1 MGKYRVIAGQNLYDI
16 ALHIYGSI
24 EGIVDLMM
32 CNTDLS
38 LDTTLKVGDELIY
51 SDDFIINADVVA
63 YNEMHGIVPSN
74 GEHHVYPKVFTK
86 PLAVAFSLPTQIL
99 SVHCSVSG
107 VGTLEIDWGD
117 NSDTEVVVL
126 SDKPQLLKHIFDNKV
141 RKRRRIRWFT
151 DAYFK
156 QVDWSELQPTSVVVL
171 RPLPIEELTIKD
183 ATLTLDSLQMVTGI
197 YSLNLTGLTSG
208 NLKPLVKCRELM
220 TLNLTNARIKPT
232 VLDEWLIA
240 IVERYGNRRNCKVT
254 LTAVPTGVYQEPAR
268 NADIGRYNITSGM
281 EAIWVITHEES
292 WNEGGKW
299 EFIINDKEYSV

>member
-1 MGKYRVIAGQNLYDI
+1 MGRYKVIAGQNIYDV
-16 ALHIYGSI
+16 ALHLYGSI

-86 PLAVAFSLPTQIL
+86 PLAVAFSLPTQTL
-99 SVHCSVSG
+99 SVQCSVSG

-117 NSDTEVVVL
+117 NSDTEVVTL

-156 QVDWSELQPTSVVVL
+156 QVDWSGLQPTSVVVL
-171 RPLPIEELTIKD
+171 RPQLIEELTIKD

-197 YSLNLTGLTSG
+197 YSLNLSGLTSG
-208 NLKPLVKCRELM
+208 NLKPLVECRELM
-220 TLNLTNARIKPT
+220 TLNLIDARIKPT

-240 IVERYGNRRNCKVT
+240 MVERYGNRRNCEVT
-254 LTAVPTGVYQEPAR
+254 LTAVPTGTYQEPAR
-268 NADIGRYNITSGM
+268 NADTGRYNITSGM

-299 EFIINDKEYSV
+299 KFIINDKEYSV